1 MRNLW
6 LSLSAVSMLAI
17 QAGCYRYVPMAGSRP
32 ALGERYSLELTDG
45 GRVGLA
51 ERLGSGVIR
60 VEGTLLQMTDTAYVM
75 SVAGIETIDGG
86 SSHWSGEKVSIPPQY
101 IGSLQERAFSR
112 GRTAA
117 AIGAA
122 AAALGAF
129 IATRSLLGGGSP
141 PVTGSTGTG
150 SGT

>member
-6 LSLSAVSMLAI
+6 LSLCAVSMLALES
-17 QAGCYRYVPMAGSRP
+17 GCYQYVSTAGTRP
-32 ALGERYSLELTDG
+32 VTGERYSLDLTDA

-60 VEGTLLQMTDTAYVM
+60 VEGTLLRMTDTAYVM
-75 SVAGIETIDGG
+75 SVAGIETINGG
-86 SSHWSGEKVSIPPQY
+86 SSHWSGERVSIPPQY
-101 IGSLQERAFSR
+101 ISRLQGRELSR

-129 IATRSLLGGGSP
+129 IATRSLLGGGTP
-141 PVTGSTGTG
+141 PVTSGPGTG

>member
-6 LSLSAVSMLAI
+6 LSLCAVSMLALES
-17 QAGCYRYVPMAGSRP
+17 GCYQYVPMGGSRP
-32 ALGERYSLELTDG
+32 VTGERYSLELTDG

-60 VEGTLLQMTDTAYVM
+60 VEGTLLQLTDTAYVM
-75 SVAGIETIDGG
+75 SVAGIETISGG

-101 IGSLQERAFSR
+101 ISSMQGREFSR

-129 IATRSLLGGGSP
+129 IATRSLLAGGSP
-141 PVTGSTGTG
+141 PVTPGTGTG